1 MKEILK
7 GGGKLF
13 LKTVVVNIMCFFI
26 VISFSVLTTAAF
38 TKNIGYKAYGTMS
51 DSSEQTELY
60 TYYYEDGDDT
70 QKSAYEEEG
79 YTVSTVN
86 IRSEISRSGKTC
98 FLIISE
104 VFCFLLFC
112 GIIYPRIWQNGTN
125 DSNLVRFKHKNE
137 DKFKGFKIG
146 AVAAVP
152 NYLLLIFL
160 VIAKLGAFPN
170 FPMALYKFLNSSV
183 YSFIEIISG
192 RAITVSELAVW
203 RLALLFILPLLIP
216 VIAGISYILGYKNIS
231 VGEKLIYK
239 NKQSRGV

>member
-1 MKEILK
+1 MIFVETAYTI
-7 GGGKLF
+7 
-13 LKTVVVNIMCFFI
+13 VVPDQN
-26 VISFSVLTTAAF
+26 
-38 TKNIGYKAYGTMS
+38 
-51 DSSEQTELY
+51 
-60 TYYYEDGDDT
+60 
-70 QKSAYEEEG
+70 
-79 YTVSTVN
+79 
-86 IRSEISRSGKTC
+86 
-98 FLIISE
+98 
-104 VFCFLLFC
+104 LLAQLC
-112 GIIYPRIWQNGTN
+112 GTN

-137 DKFKGFKIG
+137 DKFKGLKIG

-183 YSFIEIISG
+183 YSFIEIILG